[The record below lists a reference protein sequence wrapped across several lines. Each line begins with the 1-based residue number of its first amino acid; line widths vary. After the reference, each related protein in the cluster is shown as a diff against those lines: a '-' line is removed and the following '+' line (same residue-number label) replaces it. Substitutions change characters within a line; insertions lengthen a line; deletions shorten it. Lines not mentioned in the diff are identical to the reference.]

1 VNDISL
7 MVSSQAEQVQITL
20 NEARAVA
27 VIASQINLGAKGV
40 FASTQEQT
48 AVMEEIIASSD
59 VLRDQSASLKK
70 QIEFFK
76 VK

>member
-1 VNDISL
+1 VNNISS
-7 MVSSQAEQVQITL
+7 MVSSQAEQVQNTL

-27 VIASQINLGAKGV
+27 VIASKIYLGAIGV

-48 AVMEEIIASSD
+48 AVMEEIAASSD
-59 VLRDQSASLKK
+59 VLREHSAGLKK